1 VLKGRFASARC
12 YASRMFCLQGVL
24 FLQCFVTG
32 SAKRALQVSLIGFP
46 KILVPGSL
54 LPGILVPGVLGPNS
68 RDTLPLAR
76 EFCVPWSLEFSRP
89 PGACRSLMY

>member
-1 VLKGRFASARC
+1 
-12 YASRMFCLQGVL
+12 MFCLQGVL

-54 LPGILVPGVLGPNS
+54 LPGILVPGVLGPHS

-89 PGACRSLMY
+89 SGACRSLMY